1 MLNCSTNFQAFY
13 FKTRCLLWTV
23 HLWILISD
31 FWHLFY
37 FNRRTPKLAF
47 IFVSEKWWVGM
58 LEVNCIMQKLVWM
71 AGREFMSC
79 SCLDIWNT
87 CLKLKSHCHYIM
99 LFSPLRTYVTHAIY
113 NLVIKNSKGFSL
125 FIVLVLIYLKKLFA
139 QLLISHIVNVIISK
153 VIRNQVR
160 VVTD

>member
-1 MLNCSTNFQAFY
+1 MFKIEISLSLCHAFC
-13 FKTRCLLWTV
+13 FTTQDL
-23 HLWILISD
+23 
-31 FWHLFY
+31 
-37 FNRRTPKLAF
+37 
-47 IFVSEKWWVGM
+47 
-58 LEVNCIMQKLVWM
+58 
-71 AGREFMSC
+71 
-79 SCLDIWNT
+79 
-87 CLKLKSHCHYIM
+87 
-99 LFSPLRTYVTHAIY
+99 THAIY